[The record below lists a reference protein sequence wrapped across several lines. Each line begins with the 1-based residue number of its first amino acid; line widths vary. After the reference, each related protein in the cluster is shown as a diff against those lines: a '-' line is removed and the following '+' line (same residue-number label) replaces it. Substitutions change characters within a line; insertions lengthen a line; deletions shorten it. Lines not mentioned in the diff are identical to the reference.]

1 MCENARR
8 CERCNHKH
16 RIIKLLTMN
25 YEGEYR
31 GVWLC
36 EECEKALEKEKR
48 EREKVFKEI
57 ENEQ

>member
-16 RIIKLLTMN
+16 RIIKLVHTN

-36 EECEKALEKEKR
+36 EKCQNDIEKEQR
-48 EREKVFKEI
+48 ERDKVFDRV
-57 ENEQ
+57 ENE